1 MYYSKKMSLSRP
13 TNMSADR
20 IEQHDKALRSRLTD
34 CDYSLR
40 DSLTDGIIGDCY
52 RSVNPLPLS
61 TPISLCGIEVNV
73 AVLIE
78 MSNPVLFTSR
88 QPSLESD
95 DKSLRSMIDIE
106 TVDIFM
112 ERRNVNQSPS
122 INRLMNQLLA
132 IILKF
137 WCGVIRKENCCPSC
151 DEEISCGAATLLFVL
166 FEQSQKFS
174 LILLHIRDSF
184 FVLRSRLYH
193 FTIFRLLIQHEEIRR
208 LWLNFEC

>member
-1 MYYSKKMSLSRP
+1 
-13 TNMSADR
+13 MSADR

-73 AVLIE
+73 AVLIG

-137 WCGVIRKENCCPSC
+137 
-151 DEEISCGAATLLFVL
+151 
-166 FEQSQKFS
+166 
-174 LILLHIRDSF
+174 
-184 FVLRSRLYH
+184 
-193 FTIFRLLIQHEEIRR
+193 
-208 LWLNFEC
+208 